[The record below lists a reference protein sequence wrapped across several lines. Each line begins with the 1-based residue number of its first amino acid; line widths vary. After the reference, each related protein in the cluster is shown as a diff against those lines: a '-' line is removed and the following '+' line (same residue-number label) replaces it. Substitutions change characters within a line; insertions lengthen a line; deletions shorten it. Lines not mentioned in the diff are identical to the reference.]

1 MNVFFSQIYIEP
13 GVYIPF
19 SDEFVG
25 KLDQFFGIYSKKIKV
40 KKKFGDPSSLE
51 MRISAKKNIKIA
63 EISKF
68 QISKKYSEINV
79 FLFLPFD
86 IIEKDPNG
94 PKIAVEAVVNSA
106 CLVLSKIVEN
116 FSDLDLPI
124 CPFVEK
130 VASDPAVYLGP
141 IWEDGVKHKIV
152 RNFKKYQEGLQ

>member
-19 SDEFVG
+19 SDEFIG
-25 KLDQFFGIYSKKIKV
+25 KMDRFFGIYSKKIKV
-40 KKKFGDPSSLE
+40 KKKFGDPDTIE

-68 QISKKYSEINV
+68 QISKKYSEISV

-94 PKIAVEAVVNSA
+94 PKMAVEAVVNSA
-106 CLVLSKIVEN
+106 CFVLTDISKNFQSLNVPISSFVEN
-116 FSDLDLPI
+116 
-124 CPFVEK
+124 
-130 VASDPAVYLGP
+130 VAGDPAVFLGP
-141 IWEDGVKHKIV
+141 IWEDGAKHKIV
-152 RNFKKYQEGLQ
+152 RNFKKYLERLQ